1 MTTDPFAT
9 GGCLCGAVRYFVKA
23 KPVAMAHCHCRDCQ
37 RSSGASH
44 MSNARFKAEDVEIT
58 GKTSSYAVTADS
70 GNTFTRHF
78 CPTCGSRLYAV
89 TTGWPGMV
97 ILTAGTFDDMS
108 WFEPKVVLY
117 TRSRPAWDNTSGDIP
132 SFEAMPPR
140 KPTQSR

>member
-1 MTTDPFAT
+1 MTSEPFAT
-9 GGCLCGAVRYFVKA
+9 GACLCGAVRYIVKA

-37 RSSGASH
+37 RSSGAGH
-44 MSNARFKAEDVEIT
+44 MSNARFRAEDVDIAGET
-58 GKTSSYAVTADS
+58 ASYAVKADS

-89 TTGWPGMV
+89 TTGWPGMI

-108 WFEPKVVLY
+108 WFEPMVVLY

-140 KPTQSR
+140 KPAQSR